1 MANKHILSLEVPTVA
16 NCEIFRVKDTS
27 QYTDSLY
34 VDCGELLI
42 TPPGFNQ
49 GNLIKVQ
56 PGFDLAINSCSLGVQ
71 TSGCNGT
78 SLSGQLTT
86 STDACGNTVTTTAV
100 NALSGSSSRAAI
112 ADGIYIIR
120 YSVAPNDRTYVE
132 YNHLRITGIMKS
144 YYKKLCEID
153 VTPCEPSTTQQD
165 RYREMNLIKL
175 MIDAAKAKVEYCHSP
190 TEGMQLY
197 NFAKKKLKKITCSSE
212 CC

>member
-16 NCEIFRVKDTS
+16 NCEIFRVIDTS

-56 PGFDLAINSCSLGVQ
+56 PGFSLYINSCSLGVQ
-71 TSGCNGT
+71 TTGCTGT
-78 SLSGQLTT
+78 SQSGILTT
-86 STDACGNTVTTTAV
+86 STDACGNAITTTSV
-100 NALSGSSSRAAI
+100 NALTGSSSRASI
-112 ADGIYIIR
+112 ADGIYVVR
-120 YSVAPNDRTYVE
+120 YSVAPTNRSYVE
-132 YNHLRITGIMKS
+132 YNHLRITGIMS
-144 YYKKLCEID
+144 TYYKKLCEID
-153 VTPCEPSTTQQD
+153 VTPCEPDSKQQN

-175 MIDAAKAKVEYCHSP
+175 MIDAAKAKVEYCQSP
-190 TEGMQLY
+190 NEGMALY
-197 NFAKKKLKKITCSSE
+197 NFAKKKLLKLTCTSE